1 MKSLNGLISSID
13 VKRLRPNNIALRDM
27 LSNLVKNKNIPSVKT
42 IEYKDLKLG
51 RTSKVK
57 FYRIDAIR
65 AAMVGKVFYSKT
77 ELQEQF
83 IKMLKDLEEEQA
95 TLVPT
100 KEKKKLAV

>member
-1 MKSLNGLISSID
+1 MKI
-13 VKRLRPNNIALRDM
+13 
-27 LSNLVKNKNIPSVKT
+27 
-42 IEYKDLKLG
+42 G

-57 FYRIDAIR
+57 FYKIDAIR

-95 TLVPT
+95 TLAPI